1 MVVLPF
7 LFQKLAVF
15 LQVGPFLVLV
25 GDANASSQIKVTDL
39 KVVSPQIGRDYLKL
53 QESLHK
59 RFYIQNLRADMEA
72 YLQHDREEA
81 RFSFEDIL
89 GEELRLDR
97 DEGEEKG
104 RQKA

>member
-1 MVVLPF
+1 MIDLVIQDLIEQDPRVPDDESPRLEDDVVVLPF

-15 LQVGPFLVLV
+15 LQVGLFFVLV

-72 YLQHDREEA
+72 YSNQPEV
-81 RFSFEDIL
+81 I
-89 GEELRLDR
+89 
-97 DEGEEKG
+97 
-104 RQKA
+104 